1 MVRQGIY
8 TKKVTI
14 FTRVKRQINRR
25 WRWFKNLT
33 LRQRTILIVA
43 PLQAFLILTP
53 LLTYAFYA
61 NDISDQERLMNRN
74 NTGLVLMDK
83 NDEVFYSIGRA
94 KHRDIVPL
102 DQISESTKNAL
113 LASEDKDFY
122 KHGGFSIGGI
132 MRAIYGTV
140 TNQSEYGGGSTLT
153 QQLAK
158 NTLLTADQTFL
169 RKYQELAISIAIE
182 QQYSKDEIIDM
193 YLNSI
198 YFGENAFGI
207 EDAAKTYF
215 NKAPKDLTVAESSM
229 LIGVLPAPSAYS
241 PISGSMEYAKERQ
254 NTVLTRMVNN
264 KFITAEEKAAAQAE
278 ELTYA
283 AQDDTLNNEAP
294 HFSQMIIEEL
304 NKKYGEEQ
312 VARSG
317 YQVRTTL
324 DLNMQRQLVDS
335 VNSNLAY
342 IQRNGG
348 SNAGAV
354 AIDPTS
360 GEVRALVGSADWQ
373 NEEWGKVNMATTARQ
388 PGSSF
393 KPIYYAEALAQ
404 GVITPATIFAD
415 EATDFNGYKP
425 QNASKTFSGD
435 ISVRNALSRSL
446 NIPSIKVMQQLGIE
460 KSIKAAQR
468 MGIEIDDKQ
477 DYGLSLALGSVEA
490 PLMQMTN
497 AYAAFA
503 NRGQQYTPTIIKKID
518 NKFDRTIF
526 TAKETAK
533 TVQSEQGA
541 YLISNIL
548 SDNNARAPIFGSSL
562 TVPGHT
568 AAVKTGTTDSSRD
581 AWTIGYTPQLAVGV
595 WVGNND
601 NAEML
606 NGGSGMAGPI
616 WKKAMQ
622 TMLQGAPNAAFPVP
636 SGVVQKPVCSANGGL
651 ASKSGDGTYNEYF
664 LASALP
670 RTSCNVQEPPKT
682 EECPDGQTGTPPNC
696 EDEECPTGQTG
707 TPPNCEDEEDTDT
720 CPTGQTGT
728 PPNCTATTTCPAGQT
743 GTPPNCTAGTT
754 CPSGQTGTPPN
765 CQAATCPVG
774 QTGTPPNCTI
784 APPSGRP

>member
-1 MVRQGIY
+1 MARQGIY
-8 TKKVTI
+8 TKRVTV
-14 FTRVKRQINRR
+14 FTRAKRHFNRR

-33 LRQRTILIVA
+33 LRQKTILIVA

-53 LLTYAFYA
+53 LLTYAYYA

-94 KHRDIVPL
+94 EHRDIVPL
-102 DQISESTKNAL
+102 DNIAESTKDAL

-122 KHGGFSIGGI
+122 KHSGFSIGGI
-132 MRAIYGTV
+132 MRAVYGTI
-140 TNQSEYGGGSTLT
+140 TDQPEYGGGSTLT

-158 NTLLTADQTFL
+158 NTLLTADQTFM

-182 QQYSKDEIIDM
+182 QQYSKDEILTM
-193 YLNSI
+193 YLNSA

-207 EDAAKTYF
+207 EAAAKAYF
-215 NKAPKDLTVAESSM
+215 NKEPKDLTLAESSM

-254 NTVLTRMVNN
+254 NTVLTRMVTN
-264 KFITAEEKAAAQAE
+264 KFIAADEKTAAINE
-278 ELTYA
+278 ELAYVD
-283 AQDDTLNNEAP
+283 QDDSLNNLAP
-294 HFSQMIIEEL
+294 HFSQMIIDEL
-304 NKKYGEEQ
+304 TKKYGEEQ

-324 DLNMQRQLVDS
+324 DLSMQRKLVDS
-335 VNSNLAY
+335 VDSNIAF

-354 AIDPTS
+354 AIDPKS
-360 GEVRALVGSADWQ
+360 GEVQALVGSADWQ

-404 GVITPATIFAD
+404 GVITPATMYMD

-425 QNASKTFSGD
+425 QNASRTFSGN

-446 NIPSIKVMQQLGIE
+446 NIPSVKVMQDLGVE

-468 MGIEIDDKQ
+468 MGIEIDGTQ

-503 NRGQQYTPTIIKKID
+503 NQGQQYKPTIIKKID

-526 TAKETAK
+526 TASESSKS
-533 TVQSEQGA
+533 VQSPQGA
-541 YLISNIL
+541 YLISSIL
-548 SDNNARAPIFGSSL
+548 SDNNARAPIFGGSL

-581 AWTIGYTPQLAVGV
+581 AWTIGYTPQIAVGV

-622 TMLQGAPNAAFPVP
+622 EMLRDKPNESFPVP
-636 SGVVQKPVCSANGGL
+636 SGVVQKPVCKSNGGL
-651 ASKSGDGTYNEYF
+651 ASKSGDSTYNEYF
-664 LASALP
+664 MASALP
-670 RTSCNVQEPPKT
+670 KTTCAVEEPKPET
-682 EECPDGQTGTPPNC
+682 CPEGQTGTPPNCEEEECPVGQTGTPPNC
-696 EDEECPTGQTG
+696 EDEKEEECPVGQTG
-707 TPPNCEDEEDTDT
+707 IPPNCTTSTT

-728 PPNCTATTTCPAGQT
+728 PPNCTTSTTCPT
-743 GTPPNCTAGTT
+743 
-754 CPSGQTGTPPN
+754 GQTGTPPN
-765 CQAATCPVG
+765 CQAATCPIG
-774 QTGTPPNCTI
+774 QTGTPPNCTTP
-784 APPSGRP
+784 PPSGRP

>member
-1 MVRQGIY
+1 M
-8 TKKVTI
+8 
-14 FTRVKRQINRR
+14 
-25 WRWFKNLT
+25 
-33 LRQRTILIVA
+33 
-43 PLQAFLILTP
+43 
-53 LLTYAFYA
+53 
-61 NDISDQERLMNRN
+61 
-74 NTGLVLMDK
+74 
-83 NDEVFYSIGRA
+83 
-94 KHRDIVPL
+94 
-102 DQISESTKNAL
+102 
-113 LASEDKDFY
+113 
-122 KHGGFSIGGI
+122 GI
-132 MRAIYGTV
+132 MRAVFGTI
-140 TNQSEYGGGSTLT
+140 TNRPQYGGGSTLT

-182 QQYSKDEIIDM
+182 QQYSKDQILDM
-193 YLNSI
+193 YLNSA

-215 NKAPKDLTVAESSM
+215 NKAPKDLTLAESSM

-264 KFITAEEKAAAQAE
+264 KFITSEEKTAAVNE
-278 ELTYA
+278 ELAYSGQTDA
-283 AQDDTLNNEAP
+283 LNNVAP
-294 HFSQMIIEEL
+294 HFSQMIIDEL
-304 NKKYGEEQ
+304 TKKYGEEQ
-312 VARSG
+312 VTRSG

-335 VNSNLAY
+335 VNSNIAF

-354 AIDPTS
+354 AIDPTN

-373 NEEWGKVNMATTARQ
+373 NEQWGKVNMVTTARQ

-393 KPIYYAEALAQ
+393 KPIYYSEALAQ
-404 GVITPATIFAD
+404 GVITPATIYDD

-425 QNASKTFSGD
+425 QNASRTFSGK

-446 NIPSIKVMQQLGIE
+446 NIPSVKVMQDLGVE

-468 MGIEIDDKQ
+468 MGIKIDDKQ

-503 NRGQQYTPTIIKKID
+503 NQGQQYSPTIIKKID

-526 TAKETAK
+526 TAKESAK
-533 TVQSEQGA
+533 TVQSAQGA
-541 YLISNIL
+541 YLISSIL

-562 TVPGHT
+562 TVSGRT

-601 NAEML
+601 NTEML

-616 WKKAMQ
+616 WRKAMG
-622 TMLQGAPNAAFPVP
+622 TMLAGKPNAAFPVP
-636 SGVVQKPVCSANGGL
+636 SGIVQKAVCKSNGGL
-651 ASKSGDGTYNEYF
+651 ASKSSDATYNEYF
-664 LASALP
+664 IASALP
-670 RTSCNVQEPPKT
+670 KNTCTIEEPKV

-696 EDEECPTGQTG
+696 EDEKCPTGQTG
-707 TPPNCEDEEDTDT
+707 TPPNCKDEEKKTDT
-720 CPTGQTGT
+720 CPVGQTGT
-728 PPNCTATTTCPAGQT
+728 PPNCQDEKCPVGQT
-743 GTPPNCTAGTT
+743 GTPPNCKTSST

-765 CQAATCPVG
+765 CQAATCPAG
-774 QTGTPPNCTI
+774 QTGTPPNCVTPT
-784 APPSGRP
+784 PPSSGRP